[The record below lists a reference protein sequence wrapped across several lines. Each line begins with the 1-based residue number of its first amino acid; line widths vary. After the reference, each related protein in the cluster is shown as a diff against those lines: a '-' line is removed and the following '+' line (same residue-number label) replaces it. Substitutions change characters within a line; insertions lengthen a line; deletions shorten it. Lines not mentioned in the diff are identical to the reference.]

1 MEKIQ
6 EDTARLSVR
15 DIGLHVI
22 YVNAEVDDGS
32 ETAALMRY
40 FKTSDPDDNS
50 QGALS
55 ERVHF
60 LKCEEEGIKTMCGIT
75 EEIYEI
81 GKKEGRE
88 EGLRLGRTE
97 EAQKAAWNMAARG
110 TAAEV
115 IAEII
120 EESVETVRQWLE
132 KKTEPKES
140 GLLSLP

>member
-60 LKCEEEGIKTMCGIT
+60 LKCEEEGIKIMCGIT

-81 GKKEGRE
+81 GKE
-88 EGLRLGRTE
+88 EGLLPG
-97 EAQKAAWNMAARG
+97 KA
-110 TAAEV
+110 
-115 IAEII
+115 
-120 EESVETVRQWLE
+120 
-132 KKTEPKES
+132 EPKES
-140 GLLSLP
+140 GLPSLP